1 MALLQLSEFHSL
13 KQSVLGTQ
21 ALQLYRTTKTSE
33 TEESAFSGHES
44 HVSTLQQD
52 ITACSEV
59 MFRLSLS
66 SLILFSLYHQTRLQ
80 KLRM

>member
-59 MFRLSLS
+59 MFRLISDFIFPLS
-66 SLILFSLYHQTRLQ
+66 SDKTSET
-80 KLRM
+80 